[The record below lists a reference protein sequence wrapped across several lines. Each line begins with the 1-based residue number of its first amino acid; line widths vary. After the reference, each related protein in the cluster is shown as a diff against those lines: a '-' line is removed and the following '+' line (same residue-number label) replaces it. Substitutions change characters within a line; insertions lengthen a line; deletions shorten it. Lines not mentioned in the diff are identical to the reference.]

1 MTSTSS
7 HEYMKLT
14 EMFDFHLVFSITW
27 LSTGPAPAVHLHQ
40 VNSDPHK
47 SGRKQI
53 FTHVLFWW
61 SSGNSFKICTE
72 FGWKSD
78 TWERKSVKQSPSYHK
93 RLHDEKQRR
102 LKMLLWGLFPLSHSI
117 ETAPSSDVKW
127 IRMREREDD
136 RTHLQCETRRESVF
150 VLSEADLRSVLQLRP
165 TAAAVI

>member
-14 EMFDFHLVFSITW
+14 EMFDFHLVFSFTW

-40 VNSDPHK
+40 VNSDPHNK

-93 RLHDEKQRR
+93 RLHDEKQRW

-117 ETAPSSDVKW
+117 ETAPHVKW